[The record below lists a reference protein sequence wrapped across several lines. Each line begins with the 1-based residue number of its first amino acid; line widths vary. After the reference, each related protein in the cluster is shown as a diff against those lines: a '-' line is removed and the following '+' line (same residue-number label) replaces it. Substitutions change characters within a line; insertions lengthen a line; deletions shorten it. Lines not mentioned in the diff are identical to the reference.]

1 LDPNTLKSVYTNA
14 GKTTKRGLEF
24 EGGSAIFGGFSGYLS
39 ATVQEDKLK
48 DNLLVGVGQLLPTA
62 GKTYTLLP
70 KYMAGMSLQYSSG
83 PLYLRLKTKYTGK
96 QWATLVNDEEI
107 PSYTLMDF
115 DAGYK
120 FADMGMLKSPLVR
133 FNISNLG
140 NAGYRNPN
148 SGSVTNAVA
157 IGTRAAQ
164 TVSYYMGAPRL
175 ASITFS
181 ADFQ

>member
-1 LDPNTLKSVYTNA
+1 
-14 GKTTKRGLEF
+14 
-24 EGGSAIFGGFSGYLS
+24 
-39 ATVQEDKLK
+39 
-48 DNLLVGVGQLLPTA
+48 
-62 GKTYTLLP
+62 
-70 KYMAGMSLQYSSG
+70 
-83 PLYLRLKTKYTGK
+83 
-96 QWATLVNDEEI
+96 
-107 PSYTLMDF
+107 MDF

-164 TVSYYMGAPRL
+164 SVSYYLGAPRL